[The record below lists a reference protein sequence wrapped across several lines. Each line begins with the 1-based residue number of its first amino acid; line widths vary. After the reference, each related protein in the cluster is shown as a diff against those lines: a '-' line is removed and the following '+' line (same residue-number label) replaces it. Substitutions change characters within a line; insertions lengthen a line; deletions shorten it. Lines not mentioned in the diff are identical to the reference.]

1 MLIEKLG
8 SLMGIDVGGLVLDSS
23 VVLETWELVETLIVN
38 GLVEHSCYSNL
49 VNRLV
54 AKKRSDLICVCIKHA
69 SDLGGV

>member
-49 VNRLV
+49 VNETCGKEEVRL
-54 AKKRSDLICVCIKHA
+54 DLC
-69 SDLGGV
+69 LY